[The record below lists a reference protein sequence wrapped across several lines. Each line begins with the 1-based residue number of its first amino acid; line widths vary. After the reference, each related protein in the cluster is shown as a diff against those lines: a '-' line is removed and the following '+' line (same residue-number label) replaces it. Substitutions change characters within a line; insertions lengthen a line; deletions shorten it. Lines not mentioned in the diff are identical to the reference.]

1 MYFLNVFFMEMYRDQ
16 NFYVDIK
23 NELYLH
29 EMNWVIFHLSRLI
42 ARFAFK
48 DSYDN
53 FQNEGRKNHELD
65 FFGTSRYKYFQC
77 LC

>member
-1 MYFLNVFFMEMYRDQ
+1 MISVHVKNYNMHKHH
-16 NFYVDIK
+16 IK
-23 NELYLH
+23 NDLYLH

-42 ARFAFK
+42 ARFAFW

-53 FQNEGRKNHELD
+53 FQNEGKTNHELD